1 MFDNWLSAMES
12 KFMNAFD
19 VYSADYGGND
29 HTYGNFRVNAIF
41 CMGCISICTLRL
53 IADDVESAEMVR
65 CNACGGRGLS
75 GYRHGEFG

>member
-1 MFDNWLSAMES
+1 MNVHSMFIHSAV
-12 KFMNAFD
+12 D
-19 VYSADYGGND
+19 TTVGT
-29 HTYGNFRVNAIF
+29 HGNFRVNASF

-65 CNACGGRGLS
+65 CNACGGRGLN